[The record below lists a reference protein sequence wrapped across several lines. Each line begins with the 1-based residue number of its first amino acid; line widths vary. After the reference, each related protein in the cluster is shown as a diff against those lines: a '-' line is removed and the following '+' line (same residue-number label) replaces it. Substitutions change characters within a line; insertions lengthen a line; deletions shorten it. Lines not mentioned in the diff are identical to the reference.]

1 MRVRRRPV
9 AADVRPAGCASVVLA
24 FSVVFVVSAAPGLG
38 RGSAAG
44 AVLYVTVG
52 VAGIVLCA
60 GGLVTAAVRLLAG
73 RPVLELDDQGVR
85 LPAPWPWP
93 RARDRFLRW
102 ADVAA
107 VVLWSNP
114 VPHGRRAL
122 ADHLAFLPTRES
134 AGPASP
140 SAELHALIQ
149 AEPAESARVPGV
161 ATAHWALPVSPG
173 WDAGV
178 EEIIAEV
185 RRHGRPAADLR

>member
-9 AADVRPAGCASVVLA
+9 PADARPAGCALVVLA
-24 FSVVFVVSAAPGLG
+24 FSVVFVAASLPGLG
-38 RGSAAG
+38 RGDAAG

-52 VAGIVLCA
+52 AAGILLCA
-60 GGLVTAAVRLLAG
+60 GGLVTAVVRLLAH

-107 VVLWSNP
+107 VVLWSSP
-114 VPHGRRAL
+114 APRGRQAL
-122 ADHLAFLPTRES
+122 ADHLAFLPTPES
-134 AGPASP
+134 AGHASP

-149 AEPAESARVPGV
+149 AEPDGVPGV

-178 EEIIAEV
+178 DEIIAEV
-185 RRHGRPAADLR
+185 RRHGRPAADMR